1 MQAAMTVTALSKRY
15 RVSRHKVTTIRET
28 VDRWIKGRQDSASTM
43 WALSD
48 VSFTIEQGRVF
59 GIIGHNGAGKSTL
72 LRLLCGLG
80 RPTSGR
86 IDAGG
91 YVSGILELGGGFHA
105 ELTGRQNLMTVGIL
119 NGLTAS
125 EVKAREQDIIA
136 FSELEDFID
145 QAVRTYSN
153 GMYLRLAFAAAMEF
167 DPAILIIDE
176 VLSVGDERFQQKC
189 LDRIAA
195 FRASGKTLVITSHD
209 TDQINK
215 LCDEVLVLEEGRAV
229 MQGDPKSAI
238 SCYHDLMRQRTER
251 RTAHIAGGLT
261 RLLTTQTGTRQGTQE
276 ATIAAV
282 RLCRSDGHQVETIR
296 SGEGIMVE
304 LEIGVPPSIDDF
316 ALTVGIFSDGH
327 VKCFEATISSVQGTM
342 GKVTSHSSIRC
353 HLKQLPLLPG
363 SYFINVGIYPTDW
376 SYVYDFH
383 WQMHSLNVFH
393 ERTSSSQA
401 GGIVAVETNWVI
413 IPRGDV

>member
-15 RVSRHKVTTIRET
+15 RISRHKVTTIRET
-28 VDRWIKGRQDSASTM
+28 IDRWLQGRQDSASTM
-43 WALSD
+43 WALRD
-48 VSFTIEQGRVF
+48 VTFTIEQGRVF

-86 IDAGG
+86 IESGG
-91 YVSGILELGGGFHA
+91 YVSGILELGGGFHG

-119 NGLTAS
+119 NGLLAS
-125 EVKAREQDIIA
+125 EVKAREQGIIA

-145 QAVRTYSN
+145 QPVRTYSS
-153 GMYLRLAFAAAMEF
+153 GMYLRLAFAASVEF

-209 TDQINK
+209 TDQIHR

-238 SCYHDLMRQRTER
+238 ACYHDLMRQRTER
-251 RTAHIAGGLT
+251 RAAQIPGGRTRSLVAH
-261 RLLTTQTGTRQGTQE
+261 TGSRQGTQE

-282 RLCRSDGHQVETIR
+282 QLVNRDGHPVETVR
-296 SGEGIMVE
+296 SGEGIMVH
-304 LEIGVPPSIDDF
+304 LEIGLPPSIDDF
-316 ALTVGIFSDGH
+316 ALTLGIFSDAH
-327 VKCFEATISSVQGTM
+327 VKCFEATISSVQGTL
-342 GKVTSHSSIRC
+342 GKITSRSSIRC

-383 WQMHSLNVFH
+383 WQMHSLNVFD
-393 ERTSSSQA
+393 ERTSNSQA

-413 IPRGDV
+413 IPYGDS